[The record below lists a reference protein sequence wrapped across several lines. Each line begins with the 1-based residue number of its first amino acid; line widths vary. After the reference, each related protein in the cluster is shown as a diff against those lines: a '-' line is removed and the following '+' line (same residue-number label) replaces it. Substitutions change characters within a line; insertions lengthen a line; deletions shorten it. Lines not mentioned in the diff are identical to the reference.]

1 MVYTVKN
8 LKLKEPEY
16 TWIGCIAFCYVLAS
30 ILNLT
35 VLVAIES
42 SSKWSAHEP
51 IRNGDKVP
59 DWYDPCQA
67 QEAPCMRSER
77 EAQSLQISYVMEYD
91 QISYENDNVPVA
103 ITQQL
108 YYFLGIQPD
117 DVEVTSELV
126 RKVRITNNV
135 VREIGKLKISIRFFK
150 PYIWGRLSPQMALN
164 AFIKNIRSTGSPFF
178 LPYFADGDQ
187 ALPVVGDKAFDVS
200 DVAEDGY
207 ETMSNSNGNPYKD
220 GKEFSVIVGPDDQRP
235 PSRNHADHA
244 AYIIY
249 WSMGIQFLL
258 AYLMSRWGW
267 ENQCEHLGDIRLTS
281 KKGDGNNFRQEWPVY
296 IHLLLTIFRLE
307 ILPEAI
313 EVLKCKQEFYGFSLL
328 ITTNVIFQAVPCL
341 ILQLY
346 LGFASGLGFGQLFL
360 LSAIFCNLCN
370 VAAFGF
376 LWERNQAWVMKR
388 ITIDL
393 STAVNFSVQT
403 RVVPLL
409 GLFRVVEILARVL
422 PIVVTMIVYGEQVV
436 FYILAADAVIMF
448 VLMFYTMA
456 LQGYHLGGDPYRCTC
471 TSIFS
476 FLSRYIFGVCFL
488 TFFYFDS
495 LLGRTRHNGFVAPS
509 LYYFARLGEVAIM
522 AYSWGLFEVGLPLSP
537 PEPHGSSDSL
547 ERTAAGVRIAGGKNG
562 TILPGNSLF
571 SSEVH
576 EYQTNAVGDLIVAS
590 FLFNI
595 LLLVLLVKS
604 FKTMQK
610 YYATPK
616 HERHGLCPCV
626 CYTTDVKKFLVR
638 PSTKTDDTTS
648 THYIKRE
655 EKAEKEETEEE
666 REARIE
672 KEAREALSSGADA
685 ALNAAL
691 AELSESEESS
701 SSNFGNDDDND
712 FFESDDNTDD
722 ESLEFSETKG
732 D

>member
-1 MVYTVKN
+1 MKN
-8 LKLKEPEY
+8 L
-16 TWIGCIAFCYVLAS
+16 
-30 ILNLT
+30 
-35 VLVAIES
+35 
-42 SSKWSAHEP
+42 
-51 IRNGDKVP
+51 
-59 DWYDPCQA
+59 
-67 QEAPCMRSER
+67 
-77 EAQSLQISYVMEYD
+77 
-91 QISYENDNVPVA
+91 
-103 ITQQL
+103 
-108 YYFLGIQPD
+108 
-117 DVEVTSELV
+117 
-126 RKVRITNNV
+126 
-135 VREIGKLKISIRFFK
+135 
-150 PYIWGRLSPQMALN
+150 
-164 AFIKNIRSTGSPFF
+164 RSTGSPFF

-187 ALPVVGDKAFDVS
+187 ALPVVGDKTFDIS

-220 GKEFSVIVGPDDQRP
+220 GEAFSVVVGPDDQRP

-281 KKGDGNNFRQEWPVY
+281 KKGDGNNFRQEWPFY
-296 IHLLLTIFRLE
+296 IHLLLVIFRLE

-376 LWERNQAWVMKR
+376 LWERNQAWVLKR

-422 PIVVTMIVYGEQVV
+422 PIVVTMIVYGEEAV
-436 FYILAADAVIMF
+436 FYILAADAGIMF

-456 LQGYHLGGDPYRCTC
+456 LQDYHLGGDPYRCTC

-522 AYSWGLFEVGLPLSP
+522 AYSWGLLEVGLPPSP
-537 PEPHGSSDSL
+537 PEPHGSSDSV
-547 ERTAAGVRIAGGKNG
+547 ERTASGVRIAGGKSG

-571 SSEVH
+571 STEVH
-576 EYQTNAVGDLIVAS
+576 EYQSNTVGDLIVAS

-595 LLLVLLVKS
+595 LLLVLLVKT

-610 YYATPK
+610 YYDMPK

-638 PSTKTDDTTS
+638 PSAKTDDTIS

-655 EKAEKEETEEE
+655 GNAEKEETEEE

-691 AELSESEESS
+691 AELSDSEESS

-722 ESLEFSETKG
+722 ESLDFSETKG